1 MFSFV
6 KKEKEGSRESFE
18 WAEKERAEEELR
30 ES

>member
-18 WAEKERAEEELR
+18 WAERERAKKELR
-30 ES
+30 KS